1 MTDPTQIPFLIKLL
15 DDESPNI
22 QSKVKRELDA
32 FGPLLMSELRK
43 ISFPLS
49 NRQKESLDLIFE
61 RQQRAQLRRL
71 WPSWYAVEGGYPRL
85 EAALS
90 LISDYLTAYDYD
102 IRLSGLLDDL
112 ATQYRRKYNS
122 KDPRLL
128 AQFLFDD
135 LAMQGNDED
144 YYNPQNS
151 NMNFVINE
159 KQGIPISLVS
169 IYMLVGYRVGIPIEG
184 CPFPGHFLARIEL
197 YGQNAFIDCYSNGQ
211 LIMESDFL
219 KARDEIAE
227 NITDTLYEQISTE
240 AMIRRYLANLVRAF
254 QIEEDLTSANFVA
267 GLFEDLE
274 FRIANKT
281 FETITPDQ
289 IINCSEPRYLPGNLV
304 KHSRYGYRAIVVD
317 IDPECRATDEWYY
330 GNQTQPSREQPWF
343 HLLVHDSEQVTYV
356 AENNLLPDESRHEI
370 KHPLLSYFFVRSDG
384 GAYLRNENQWPE
396 TDF

>member
-1 MTDPTQIPFLIKLL
+1 MTDPTQIPFLVKLL

-22 QSKVKRELDA
+22 QHRVLKELDA

-49 NRQKESLDLIFE
+49 HLQKENLDHIFE
-61 RQQRAQLRRL
+61 RQQRASLRRL
-71 WPSWYAVEGGYPRL
+71 WPSWFHVEGTYPRL

-90 LISDYLTAYDYD
+90 ILSDYLTAYDYD
-102 IRLSGLLDDL
+102 TKLTFLLDDL
-112 ATQYRRKYNS
+112 ADQYRKKYES
-122 KDPRLL
+122 KDPRVL

-135 LAMQGNDED
+135 LGMQGNDED

-151 NMNFVINE
+151 NLAFVINE

-169 IYMLVGYRVGIPIEG
+169 IYMLVGYRLGIPIEG

-227 NITDTLYEQISTE
+227 NITDTLYEQIGAE
-240 AMIRRYLANLVRAF
+240 GMVRRYLANLIRAF
-254 QIEEDLTSANFVA
+254 QIEEDLSAANFIA
-267 GLFEDLE
+267 GLFEDLD
-274 FRIANKT
+274 FRIANRS
-281 FETITPDQ
+281 FLTITPEQ
-289 IINCSEPRYLPGNLV
+289 IINSLKPQYIPGNVV
-304 KHSRYGYRAIVVD
+304 KHNRYGYRAIVVD
-317 IDPECRATDEWYY
+317 IDPECQATDEWYY

-356 AENNLLPDESRHEI
+356 AENNLELEESNCEI
-370 KHPLLSYFFVRSDG
+370 KHPLLSYFFVQSDKG
-384 GAYLRNENQWPE
+384 GYLRNENQWPE